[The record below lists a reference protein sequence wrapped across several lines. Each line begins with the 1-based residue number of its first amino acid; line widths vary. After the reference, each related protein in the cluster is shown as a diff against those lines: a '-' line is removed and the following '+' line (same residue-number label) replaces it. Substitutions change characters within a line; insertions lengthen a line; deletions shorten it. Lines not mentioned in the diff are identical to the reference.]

1 MTNTSSKAAASFEAV
16 EGTAASML
24 MRSKG
29 TSAEVVETR
38 TARSATGETDDD
50 AFVLEPRAIAGVAG
64 AAPRRARRGDRRAA
78 GETAAAATPRDDMRA
93 GVAAARVSRVVR
105 SHDDG
110 VQ

>member
-38 TARSATGETDDD
+38 TARSATGEETDED

-78 GETAAAATPRDDMRA
+78 GETAAAATPRDDMR
-93 GVAAARVSRVVR
+93 
-105 SHDDG
+105 
-110 VQ
+110 